1 MPDFFDTPVLLMFF
15 VSMGK
20 TIEAKARSV
29 TAHSLS
35 AVGSKSLP
43 DAATLVTP
51 NGLFKFILHPFKLE
65 HVSLSLVALLF
76 HATASLLKAQLQSM
90 KAL

>member
-20 TIEAKARSV
+20 TIEAKARAV

-43 DAATLVTP
+43 DTAT
-51 NGLFKFILHPFKLE
+51 
-65 HVSLSLVALLF
+65 VSAIIALNFNQNTLATISGWSL
-76 HATASLLKAQLQSM
+76 
-90 KAL
+90 